1 MYPCLQQPLSIRPEV
16 KADSSHALLACFSKL
31 GGLLALAGLL
41 WPATSRAVPS
51 FARQTSMSCIACHT
65 SYPELTSFGRQFKLS
80 GYTLSTGES
89 QLPPLAVM
97 LQPSFT
103 HTAEP
108 QAGGAAPGFQA
119 NDNFALTQLSVFY
132 AGRLFGPYADKLMS
146 PGAADFANKI
156 GVFLQTTYDGIGHTW
171 SWDNAEVR
179 YANSGQIGAHD
190 ASYGLYVNNNPTM
203 EDLWNSTPAW
213 TYPYTGSGIAPGPAA
228 ATLLDGGFAQQ
239 VAGAGAYV
247 MLDHTLYLDVAG
259 YHTIGSHLQKSL
271 GVDPEGEA
279 QITGLAPYWRVA
291 LEKPLGNGTIEVG
304 TFGLATSTRP
314 GRDGS
319 AGQDRVLD
327 LGLDSQYQVAW
338 DKNDFSATLSW
349 IHEHQDW
356 KASTELGGTS
366 NPTDSLQSA
375 KFTVHYLYDKTF
387 GLTVQYFAV
396 QGGADALLY
405 ADSQSG
411 SPDSDGMIYQLDYLP
426 FNKGGGPAFWP
437 KSNVKISLQYV
448 AYGKFDGARTNYD
461 GAGANARDNNTL
473 YLETW
478 IAF

>member
-1 MYPCLQQPLSIRPEV
+1 MNSCSPHPVGIRPAPRSNPPSAPAV
-16 KADSSHALLACFSKL
+16 VLQRLA
-31 GGLLALAGLL
+31 GLLALGCLL

-51 FARQTSMSCIACHT
+51 FARQTNMSCIACHT
-65 SYPELTSFGRQFKLS
+65 GYPELTSFGRQFKLS

-108 QAGGAAPGFQA
+108 QAGGAAPGFGA
-119 NDNFALTQLSVFY
+119 NDNFALTQLSIFY
-132 AGRLFGPYADKLMS
+132 AGRLFGPYADKIMS

-156 GVFLQTTYDGIGHTW
+156 GVFLQTTYDGVGKTW
-171 SWDNAEVR
+171 SWDNAEIR
-179 YANSGQIGAHD
+179 YANSGQIGTHD
-190 ASYGLYVNNNPTM
+190 ASYGFYANNNPTM
-203 EDLWNSTPAW
+203 EDLWNTTPAW
-213 TYPYTGSGIAPGPAA
+213 SYPFTGSGRAPGPAA

-279 QITGLAPYWRVA
+279 QITGVAPYWRVA

-319 AGQDRVLD
+319 AGEDRVLD
-327 LGLDSQYQVAW
+327 LGFDSQYQMAW

-349 IHEHQDW
+349 IHERQNW
-356 KASTELGGTS
+356 TASTVLGGTS
-366 NPTDSLQSA
+366 NPVDTLRSGKA
-375 KFTVHYLYDKTF
+375 TVHYLYDKTY

-396 QGGADALLY
+396 HGGADALLY
-405 ADSQSG
+405 PDSQSG
-411 SPDSDGMIYQLDYLP
+411 SPDSDGMIYQVDYLP
-426 FNKGGGPAFWP
+426 FNKGGGPDFWP
-437 KSNVKISLQYV
+437 HSNVKISLQYV
-448 AYGKFDGARTNYD
+448 AYGKFNGARTNYD

>member
-1 MYPCLQQPLSIRPEV
+1 MRLYRQFRSLVPP
-16 KADSSHALLACFSKL
+16 KMDFSPKRHGASRWANL
-31 GGLLALAGLL
+31 GWLITMAWSL
-41 WPATSRAVPS
+41 WPTSSQAVPS
-51 FARQTSMSCIACHT
+51 FARQTNMSCIACHT
-65 SYPELTSFGRQFKLS
+65 SFPELTSFGRQFKLS

-89 QLPPLAVM
+89 MLPPLAVM

-108 QAGGAAPGFQA
+108 QAGGAAPGFSA
-119 NDNFALTQLSVFY
+119 NNNFAVTQVSVFY
-132 AGRLFGPYADKLMS
+132 AGRLLGPYAAKILS

-179 YANSGQIGAHD
+179 YADSAQSGEHS
-190 ASYGLYVNNNPTM
+190 ASYGIYVNNNPTM

-213 TYPYTGSGIAPGPAA
+213 TYPYTGSGLAPGPAA
-228 ATLLDGGFAQQ
+228 ATRLDGGFAQQ

-247 MLDHTLYLDVAG
+247 MVDHTLYLDVAG
-259 YHTIGSHLQKSL
+259 YHTIGTHLQKSL

-279 QITGLAPYWRVA
+279 QIGCVAPYWRIAV
-291 LEKPLGNGTIEVG
+291 EKPLGNGTIEAG

-319 AGQDRVLD
+319 AGQDRVVD
-327 LGLDSQYQVAW
+327 VGLDSQYQVAW
-338 DKNDFSATLSW
+338 DQNDFSATLAW
-349 IHEHQDW
+349 IHERQNW
-356 KASTELGGTS
+356 TASTVLGGTT
-366 NPTDSLQSA
+366 NPRDTLQSSKA
-375 KFTVHYLYDKTF
+375 TVHYLYDKTY
-387 GLTVQYFAV
+387 GLTVQYFTV
-396 QGGADALLY
+396 HGGADALLY
-405 ADSQSG
+405 PDSQSG

-426 FNKGGGPAFWP
+426 FNKSGGPGVWP
-437 KSNVKISLQYV
+437 RSNVKFSLQYT

-473 YLETW
+473 YLEAW